1 MRVGY
6 RAGVANDAGEVVVVG
21 AGVSGL
27 TTAVCLA
34 EAGWAV
40 QVWAAAMPQATTS
53 MVAGALWSPV
63 FNEPVAKTL
72 AWTESSL
79 RAFRELSE
87 DPSTGV
93 RLASVLIVSEPPG
106 AGESAGVGEL
116 LSAGELTGVAELPP
130 QAKLVPDLRPADP
143 AEIPDGFPI
152 GFHAT
157 MPLIDMPRYL
167 VYLTGR
173 LAAAG
178 GEIETRPVRSL
189 AEAADAAATV
199 VNCAGLGARDLA
211 ADDTVQPVFGQHVVL
226 TNPGLEQVFVELSTG
241 AEWICYFPHPQRVVC
256 GGIRIPG
263 RWDTSPEPEV
273 TERILQRCRRIE
285 PRLGDAEVIE
295 TITGLRPARP
305 AVRVAAEPLG
315 RSRCIHNYG
324 HGSSGVTLSWGC
336 AREAAELAGH
346 DRH

>member
-1 MRVGY
+1 
-6 RAGVANDAGEVVVVG
+6 VVVG

-40 QVWAAAMPQATTS
+40 RVWAAAMPEATTS
-53 MVAGALWSPV
+53 VVAGAVWSPV
-63 FNEPVAKTL
+63 FSEPLAKTL

-79 RAFRELSE
+79 HTFRELSK

-93 RLASVLIVSEPPG
+93 RLASALIVG
-106 AGESAGVGEL
+106 ALANGGEL
-116 LSAGELTGVAELPP
+116 PAAGELPP

-143 AEIPDGFPI
+143 AQIPDGFRI

-167 VYLTGR
+167 AYLAGR
-173 LAAAG
+173 LAANG
-178 GEIETRPVRSL
+178 GELEAHPVRSL
-189 AEAADAAATV
+189 SEAADAAPTV
-199 VNCAGLGARDLA
+199 VNCAGLGARELA

-226 TNPGLEQVFVELSTG
+226 TNPGLEQLFLELNTG
-241 AEWICYFPHPQRVVC
+241 PEWVCYFPHPQRVVC

-263 RWDTSPEPEV
+263 RWDTSPEPDV
-273 TERILQRCRRIE
+273 TERILQRCYRIE
-285 PRLGDAEVIE
+285 PRLVDAEVIE
-295 TITGLRPARP
+295 TITGLRPERP
-305 AVRVAAEPLG
+305 AVRVAVEPLG
-315 RSRCIHNYG
+315 RARCIHNYG

-336 AREAAELAGH
+336 AREAAELASDGS
-346 DRH
+346 